1 MGSSALSQSDTVV
14 RPKSLSERLTAERL
28 AAETPA
34 PPEAMA
40 ERFAPSAP
48 RSLNGLPG
56 RAFVEPQRL
65 QDLVP
70 KPPRIINRALLLA
83 SMIVSLVP
91 TAIILGLL
99 WQGAIR
105 LPITDGTISKSET
118 APFIET
124 QQASLA
130 APPQVEN
137 EAKPEIETQQAS
149 LAAPPQVENEAKP
162 EIALTTESRIEA
174 KTGEDVPFNIA
185 IHADTLP
192 ARSIIA
198 IREIPPGAT
207 FSEGRPYGSSEWS
220 LTPNEIG
227 DLRLHLPTS
236 VTSGTNMRIELMGA
250 DGTVLAS
257 ATTRLDIARDPRAA
271 LILRSDESDRVDD
284 LIKHG
289 QKMVEVGYLAGARAY
304 FKRAA
309 EAGSG
314 EAAVLL
320 GATYDP
326 AFIENMGAQGIKP
339 DLKEARSWYER
350 AKQLGVA
357 DTDAKLAELAEEWPN
372 RNSLLEVQKRAASS
386 EPAVQIS
393 PPEPAVPADRVAST
407 KDEWVELSS
416 YVNVRSAPSLTAET
430 LRIAQKGEKLRV
442 IARESKWVQVTD
454 PATSETGWVSSRF
467 TEPTESSAQ

>member
-1 MGSSALSQSDTVV
+1 MGSSALSQSDTVI
-14 RPKSLSERLTAERL
+14 RQKSLSERLAAERL

-40 ERFAPSAP
+40 ERFAPGTP
-48 RSLNGLPG
+48 RDLNGLSG
-56 RAFVEPQRL
+56 RAFIEPQRL

-70 KPPRIINRALLLA
+70 KPPRSINRAFLLA

-105 LPITDGTISKSET
+105 LPITEGTISKSET

-130 APPQVEN
+130 ASSQVEN
-137 EAKPEIETQQAS
+137 EAKSEIETQQDS
-149 LAAPPQVENEAKP
+149 LAASSQVENEAKP

-174 KTGEDVPFNIA
+174 KTGDDVPFNIA

-227 DLRLHLPTS
+227 DLRLHLPKS

-257 ATTRLDIARDPRAA
+257 ATTRLDIAQDPRAA

-326 AFIENMGAQGIKP
+326 AFIEKMGAQGIKP

-350 AKQLGVA
+350 AKQLGVT
-357 DTDAKLAELAEEWPN
+357 DTDAKLADLAEEWPN
-372 RNSLLEVQKRAASS
+372 RNSLLEVQERAALS

-393 PPEPAVPADRVAST
+393 PPQPVVPADRVASI

-416 YVNVRSAPSLTAET
+416 YVNVRSAPSPTAET
-430 LRIAQKGEKLRV
+430 LRIGQKGEKLRV

-467 TEPTESSAQ
+467 TEPAESSAQ

>member
-1 MGSSALSQSDTVV
+1 MGSSALSKSDTVI
-14 RPKSLSERLTAERL
+14 RQKSLSERLAAERL

-40 ERFAPSAP
+40 ERFAPGTP
-48 RSLNGLPG
+48 RDLNGLSG
-56 RAFVEPQRL
+56 RAFIEPQRL

-70 KPPRIINRALLLA
+70 KPPRSINRAFLLA

-105 LPITDGTISKSET
+105 LPITEGAISKSET
-118 APFIET
+118 APF
-124 QQASLA
+124 
-130 APPQVEN
+130 
-137 EAKPEIETQQAS
+137 IETQQAS

-174 KTGEDVPFNIA
+174 KTGDDVPFNIA

-227 DLRLHLPTS
+227 DLRLHLPKS

-257 ATTRLDIARDPRAA
+257 ATTRLDIAQDPRAA

-326 AFIENMGAQGIKP
+326 AFIEKMGAQGIKP

-350 AKQLGVA
+350 AKQLGVT
-357 DTDAKLAELAEEWPN
+357 DTDAKLADLAEEWPN
-372 RNSLLEVQKRAASS
+372 RNSLLEVQERAALS

-393 PPEPAVPADRVAST
+393 PPQPVVPADRVAST

-416 YVNVRSAPSLTAET
+416 YVNVRSAPSPTAET
-430 LRIAQKGEKLRV
+430 LRIGQKGEKLRV

-467 TEPTESSAQ
+467 TEPAESSAQ